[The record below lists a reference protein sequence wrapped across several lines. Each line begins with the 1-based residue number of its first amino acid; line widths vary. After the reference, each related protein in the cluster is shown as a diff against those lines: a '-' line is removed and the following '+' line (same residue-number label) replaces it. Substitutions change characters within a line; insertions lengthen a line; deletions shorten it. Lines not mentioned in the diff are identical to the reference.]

1 MIEFFEATLLGNVL
15 SMLIVW
21 CLVLLRVKLAKR
33 HFKGKMLY
41 EKIGSISDSFKA
53 AGTTTAILTVF
64 GFLYAQFGFVITLAC
79 YIADTVLKA
88 VIQKL
93 LK

>member
-1 MIEFFEATLLGNVL
+1 ML

-21 CLVLLRVKLAKR
+21 CLVVLRVKLAKR

-41 EKIGSISDSFKA
+41 EKIGSIGDSFKA